1 MVESFEKQGVTL
13 GQSRLA
19 EAIREALDQDVFLCY
34 QCVKCTAGC
43 PLAEYF
49 DLTPNQV
56 MRAVQLGQEELAL
69 NSRTIWLCASCQTC
83 TTRCPQGL
91 DVAGIMD
98 RLKMIARERGIEPK
112 VREVALFHKVFLKNV
127 DLLGRVY
134 ELGLMAEMNLRTG
147 EPFKDLPMGLEML
160 RRRKLS
166 LLPALARPPKDV
178 QPVPEPDSKVA
189 YYPGCSLHGLASEF
203 NASAQAVC
211 KALDVELV
219 EPQGWICC
227 GSTAAHSTDE
237 LLATSLPLTNL
248 ALIERSGLRE
258 VTLPCAACFNRFK
271 TAVYEIEHD
280 PELKQKVDEKI
291 GYAYQ
296 DTVKVESLLELV
308 VDKVGLGAVKKW
320 VRQPLEGLKVACYY
334 GCLLTRPAHI
344 IGAPHPEYP
353 MQMDYLMRV
362 LGAEVLDWSYKTSCC
377 GASLSV
383 TQTDVA
389 LDLSRKILEEAR
401 AVGADAIIVA
411 CPLCH
416 ANLDGRQAQM
426 NLDEPIPV
434 LYFTQL
440 MALAFGLGEKA
451 AALTKN
457 MVDPRPM
464 LREKGLL
471 TRS

>member
-1 MVESFEKQGVTL
+1 MMESLIV
-13 GQSRLA
+13 QSRLA
-19 EAIREALDQDVFLCY
+19 QIIAETSGENVFLCY

-98 RLKMIARERGIEPK
+98 RLKMIAQERGIEPK

-147 EPFKDLPMGLEML
+147 EPFKDLPMGLEMF
-160 RRRKLS
+160 RKGKIS
-166 LLPALARPPKDV
+166 LLPGLARPPKQV
-178 QPVPEPDSKVA
+178 RPVPDPNGKIA

-203 NASAQAVC
+203 NTSARAVC

-219 EPQGWICC
+219 EPRGWICC
-227 GSTAAHSTDE
+227 GSTAAHSTDD
-237 LLATSLPLTNL
+237 LLATVLPVTNL
-248 ALIERSGLRE
+248 AIIERSGLQE

-280 PELKQKVDEKI
+280 PELKQRVDEQI

-296 DTVKVESLLELV
+296 DTVKVESLLDV
-308 VDKVGLGAVKKW
+308 VEKVGLEAVRKRVQK
-320 VRQPLEGLKVACYY
+320 PLEGLKLVCYY

-344 IGAPHPEYP
+344 TGAAHPEYP
-353 MQMDYLMRV
+353 RQMDDLLRA

-383 TQTDVA
+383 TQTGVA
-389 LDLSRKILEEAR
+389 INLSRRILEEAR
-401 AVGADAIIVA
+401 AVGADAVAVA

-416 ANLDGRQAQM
+416 MNLDGRQAQLG
-426 NLDEPIPV
+426 LDEPIPV

-440 MALAFGLGEKA
+440 MALAFDLGEKA
-451 AALTKN
+451 AALGKN
-457 MVDPRPM
+457 MVDPRPV
-464 LREKGLL
+464 LQEKGLVAKP
-471 TRS
+471 